1 MQQTVDQLAEMQDF
15 DAMWNYYTKSLAR
28 AQKDNIP
35 TKLLQPK
42 KKTDGLNGWLKRR
55 TT

>member
-42 KKTDGLNGWLKRR
+42 KKQMAWMDG
-55 TT
+55 